1 MVANLKLFTPI
12 GSTLVGVIF
21 LALDKISRQLETPF
35 ENTIHDIP
43 LTSITQTIESNPRQ
57 QLREMELSVSE
68 RQTEEALLFGADER
82 T

>member
-1 MVANLKLFTPI
+1 MPRQYDLSPKIFVSVYCILLPLGMVANLKLFTPI

-43 LTSITQTIESNPRQ
+43 LTSITQR
-57 QLREMELSVSE
+57 
-68 RQTEEALLFGADER
+68 
-82 T
+82 